1 MLVSVTPCSE
11 PLYSALLCSVHGYAR
26 VHTSIIYIWQLPVC
40 FGSTNLRFKTRWQ
53 REGSTPNLGSVG
65 AERQPGGPCW
75 CPVGASRRRA
85 GPQILS
91 HRFLFGNCAWP
102 GPVRLLRRAGPG
114 HGQPAWRTGG
124 TVVSGRAE
132 IIGVSRRRNARF
144 FWASRFGR
152 GPDSKKS
159 PFRSI
164 VEKTVPGWTGG
175 LKGAG
180 GCSSECCSVV
190 GRVDERL
197 AVEAEGHYI

>member
-1 MLVSVTPCSE
+1 MRATC
-11 PLYSALLCSVHGYAR
+11 
-26 VHTSIIYIWQLPVC
+26 IYIWQLPVC
-40 FGSTNLRFKTRWQ
+40 LGRPKVRFKTRWQ
-53 REGSTPNLGSVG
+53 RGGSTPNLGSVG

-85 GPQILS
+85 GPQILPQ
-91 HRFLFGNCAWP
+91 RILFRNCARP

-152 GPDSKKS
+152 GPDSENTEKHCVFSLLNLNLKKKS

>member
-1 MLVSVTPCSE
+1 MRFRTP
-11 PLYSALLCSVHGYAR
+11 R
-26 VHTSIIYIWQLPVC
+26 
-40 FGSTNLRFKTRWQ
+40 Q
-53 REGSTPNLGSVG
+53 RRGTTPNLGSVG

-85 GPQILS
+85 GPQILPQ
-91 HRFLFGNCAWP
+91 RILFRSCTRS
-102 GPVRLLRRAGPG
+102 GPVRLLRRAGPR
-114 HGQPAWRTGG
+114 HGRPAWRTGG
-124 TVVSGRAE
+124 TVVSGWAE

-152 GPDSKKS
+152 GPDSENSEKHSVFSLLNLNLKEKS